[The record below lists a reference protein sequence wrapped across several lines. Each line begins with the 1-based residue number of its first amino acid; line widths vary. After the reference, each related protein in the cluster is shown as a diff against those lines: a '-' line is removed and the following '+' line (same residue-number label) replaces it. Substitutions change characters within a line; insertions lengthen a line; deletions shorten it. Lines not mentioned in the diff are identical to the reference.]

1 MFVIAMDHT
10 IAYGVGGMVL
20 FASEVG
26 LSLRSSF
33 KHLTILIVW
42 NSHGQPD
49 EHRFQISSLRL

>member
-33 KHLTILIVW
+33 KHLTIP
-42 NSHGQPD
+42 NSMEFSWPA
-49 EHRFQISSLRL
+49 S